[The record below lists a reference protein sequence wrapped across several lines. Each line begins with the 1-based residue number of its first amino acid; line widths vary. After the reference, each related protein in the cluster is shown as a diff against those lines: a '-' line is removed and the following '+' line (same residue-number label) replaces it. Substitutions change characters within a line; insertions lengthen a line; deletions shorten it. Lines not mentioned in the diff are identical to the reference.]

1 MLIFAM
7 TGFRHV
13 PFSSAA
19 VDKIHRARPREK
31 GKKKRRTSERQLCFS
46 PYLYRLGILS
56 SGSSTRSSNT
66 VAVAQ
71 YGKPAASYLAFIELE
86 SIRLRLRTNE
96 STP

>member
-1 MLIFAM
+1 VQLWTKYTAL
-7 TGFRHV
+7 GRGKRAKRNDESERG
-13 PFSSAA
+13 SSAS
-19 VDKIHRARPREK
+19 ARIFT
-31 GKKKRRTSERQLCFS
+31 G
-46 PYLYRLGILS
+46 LGILS

-71 YGKPAASYLAFIELE
+71 YGTPAASYLVFIELE